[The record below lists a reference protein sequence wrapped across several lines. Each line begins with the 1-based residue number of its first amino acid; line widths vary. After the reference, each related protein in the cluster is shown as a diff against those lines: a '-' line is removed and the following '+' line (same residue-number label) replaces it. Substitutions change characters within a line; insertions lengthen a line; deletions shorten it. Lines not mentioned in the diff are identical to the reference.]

1 MREEL
6 ETRADR
12 TCRFERM
19 GVIVTAGMLV
29 LAWVLALLGVSAPGA
44 PDGAS
49 TEILAILWLLY
60 LPMGWM
66 FLASGIMHT
75 IFAKST
81 AKNIGWET
89 SPFQHELGFVC
100 FGLGIAGVISVHLS
114 QDAWIVMAIVS
125 SCFLV
130 LAGLN
135 HVKEIVR
142 DKNFAPGNTLILVS
156 DFGVPISIWALLLST
171 GTV

>member
-1 MREEL
+1 
-6 ETRADR
+6 
-12 TCRFERM
+12 M

-44 PDGAS
+44 PEGAS
-49 TEILAILWLLY
+49 MEILAILWLLY

-66 FLASGIMHT
+66 FLASGVMHT

-135 HVKEIVR
+135 HVKEIIR